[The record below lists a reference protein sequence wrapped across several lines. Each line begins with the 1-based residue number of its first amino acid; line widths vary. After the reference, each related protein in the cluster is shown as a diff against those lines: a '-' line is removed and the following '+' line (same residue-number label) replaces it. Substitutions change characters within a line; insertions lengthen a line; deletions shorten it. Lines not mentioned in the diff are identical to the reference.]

1 MEEKVMNS
9 PQMKE
14 LLRELKIE
22 GRTLEDFILELQE
35 DDMTLEEFLNPDNEI
50 REWVTAADG
59 TSVILPRSLAPGFLE
74 EHGGSQK

>member
-1 MEEKVMNS
+1 MEEKVINS

-59 TSVILPRSLAPGFLE
+59 TSVILPRSLVSGFLE